1 MTLFQNKY
9 RIESTRLKG
18 YDYSKPGAYFITII
32 TYIHARLFGKIINGE
47 MILNNYCKIADKYW
61 REIPQHY
68 LNIQLDKFAIMP
80 NHIHGILIIT
90 DKEIEINNKSQPVE
104 TIHELSLLCKK
115 I

>member
-1 MTLFQNKY
+1 MTIFQNKY
-9 RIESTRLKG
+9 LIESTRLKG
-18 YDYSKPGAYFITII
+18 YDYSKPGAYSITII
-32 TYIHARLFGKIINGE
+32 TYNHARLFGKIINGE